1 MEDIMKQITVALSG
15 AGIRGMEAYAPYA
28 LKHPEEMKFVA
39 VAEPDPERLEKF
51 KKLYSIND
59 EMCFKSWEELL
70 VKPKLADAMFICTQ
84 DKMHFAPSMAAMEKG
99 YHILL
104 EKPMATDPAECI
116 KMGELAGKLGR
127 VFMVCHVL
135 RYTPFFIKLKSLL
148 QEGVIGRL
156 ISIQHNEN
164 VGYWHQAHSFVRGQY
179 RDSAASSPMIL
190 AKSCHDMDI
199 MLWLAGKDCVR
210 LSSFGSLAH
219 FRSENAPE
227 GAPERCLDGCP
238 HSATCNYYAPSL
250 YLTENTDWPTNAIS
264 NSMAM
269 KDRVQALKTG
279 PYGKCVYRCDNNVV
293 DHQVV
298 SIEFEDGIT
307 AAFTMC
313 AFTRDVSRTLKL
325 MGTEGEI
332 RGAMEKNEIEIIPFN
347 GNEKKVISLKEQ
359 KSGHGGGDEAIV
371 REFINL
377 VQSGE
382 DIRSISATES
392 TQGTLMAFA
401 AEEARVTNRVV
412 AMKEYVKQKLLR

>member
-1 MEDIMKQITVALSG
+1 MKQITVALSG

>member
-1 MEDIMKQITVALSG
+1 MKQITVALAG

-70 VKPKLADAMFICTQ
+70 AKPKLADAMFICTQ
-84 DKMHFAPSMAAMEKG
+84 DKMHFAPSMAAMGKG

-199 MLWLAGKDCVR
+199 MLWLVGKDCVR
-210 LSSFGSLAH
+210 LSSFGSLTH

-269 KDRVQALKTG
+269 IDRVQALKTG

-371 REFINL
+371 REFIRL

-382 DIRSISATES
+382 DVRSISATES

>member
-1 MEDIMKQITVALSG
+1 MKQITVALLG

-210 LSSFGSLAH
+210 LSSFGSLTH

-332 RGAMEKNEIEIIPFN
+332 RGAMEKNEIEIILFN

>member
-1 MEDIMKQITVALSG
+1 MKQITVALSG

-70 VKPKLADAMFICTQ
+70 AKPKLADAMFICTQ

-116 KMGELAGKLGR
+116 KMSELAGKLGR

-210 LSSFGSLAH
+210 LSSFGSLTH

-227 GAPERCLDGCP
+227 GAPQRCLDGCP
-238 HSATCNYYAPSL
+238 HSTACYYYAPSL

-377 VQSGE
+377 VQSESE
-382 DIRSISATES
+382 DNLRRISATES

-401 AEEARVTNRVV
+401 AEEARVTNSVV
-412 AMKEYVKQKLLR
+412 MMKEYVKQKLLR